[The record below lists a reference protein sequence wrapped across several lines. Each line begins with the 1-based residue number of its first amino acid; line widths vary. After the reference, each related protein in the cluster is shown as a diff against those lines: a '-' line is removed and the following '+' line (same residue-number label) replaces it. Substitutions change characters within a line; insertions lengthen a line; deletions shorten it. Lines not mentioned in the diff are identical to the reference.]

1 MQYEIKDV
9 CFFDTETTG
18 VPAKGLDW
26 EKDCDQF
33 PYVAQL
39 AWLKDGVLKSY
50 IIKPIGADGKP
61 YEIPEATT
69 EIHGISTERAMKEG
83 VPFETVVQEFIK
95 DCTLSPLICAHNI
108 YFDTSILKANI
119 MRYLGREYYD
129 SKADQALFKG
139 KRIDTMMKTIK
150 FVGACFADG
159 RAGKFPTLEELY
171 AKCFEGKAFP
181 AHDAGEDVKA
191 LAACL
196 PVLVELGFIELAQK
210 QYDED
215 GKPKRTA
222 GTRAKRA
229 APAIKKTKI
238 VKAKAIFDD
247 EPVEL
252 PKSNHYES
260 EETKSTTTEKST
272 EKPTTQNVS
281 NRNALLDA
289 EDF

>member
-26 EKDCDQF
+26 EKDYDRF
-33 PYVAQL
+33 PYIAQL
-39 AWLKDGVLKSY
+39 AWLKDGVLKSK
-50 IIKPIGADGKP
+50 IIKPIAPNGTP
-61 YEIPEATT
+61 YWIPREAT
-69 EIHGISTERAMKEG
+69 EIHGISTERAMAEG
-83 VPFETVVQEFIK
+83 APFETVVQEFIK

-108 YFDTSILKANI
+108 YFDTSIIKANI

-129 SKADQALFKG
+129 SKVEPALFKG

-159 RAGKFPTLEELY
+159 RVGKFPTLEELY
-171 AKCFEGKAFP
+171 AKCFEGKTFP

-196 PVLVELGFIELAQK
+196 PVLVELGFVELVQK

-215 GKPKRTA
+215 GKPKRSTKRS
-222 GTRAKRA
+222 TRAA

-252 PKSNHYES
+252 PKSNHYE
-260 EETKSTTTEKST
+260 EEEVKSTTIEKLT
-272 EKPTTQNVS
+272 ARPVS
-281 NRNALLDA
+281 NCNALLDV

>member
-1 MQYEIKDV
+1 M
-9 CFFDTETTG
+9 
-18 VPAKGLDW
+18 
-26 EKDCDQF
+26 
-33 PYVAQL
+33 
-39 AWLKDGVLKSY
+39 LKDGVLKSY

-159 RAGKFPTLEELY
+159 RPGKFPTLEELY
-171 AKCFEGKAFP
+171 AKCFEGKTFP

-196 PVLVELGFIELAQK
+196 PVLVELGFVELAQK

-215 GKPKRTA
+215 GKPKRAA
-222 GTRAKRA
+222 GTRARKA

-252 PKSNHYES
+252 PKSNHYEG

-272 EKPTTQNVS
+272 TTQPVS
-281 NRNALLDA
+281 NRNALLE
-289 EDF
+289 EDNF